1 MFYHSSILMSDSSS
15 SGITAIVA
23 VVAIVIILGVGYF
36 VVQNFRGQDSGT
48 PSVNVQIPGGNG
60 Q

>member
-1 MFYHSSILMSDSSS
+1 MSDSSS